1 MLDQLAAWAT
11 QSVSGSMPVALPVA
25 FLAGLVS
32 FFSPCVI
39 PLLPGYISYATGMSA
54 ADLVAGGS
62 RHRLG
67 RTLMGSSLFVA
78 GFGVVFVA
86 SASLAGLL
94 GSRFITWQDP
104 LTRVMGVIMIGL
116 GLAFTGLLRFAQR
129 DLRLSWL
136 PRFGLLAAPLI
147 GFVFGLG
154 WTPCIG
160 PTLGVVLTM
169 AMSQA
174 TAAKGAWLA
183 IAYTLGLGI
192 PFIAA
197 AIAFNKIS
205 TAARALRNRQQLIM
219 RIGGISMI
227 IVGLLMATGLWTN
240 VIGALRQS
248 ISGFVTVI

>member
-1 MLDQLAAWAT
+1 M
-11 QSVSGSMPVALPVA
+11 
-25 FLAGLVS
+25 
-32 FFSPCVI
+32 
-39 PLLPGYISYATGMSA
+39 
-54 ADLVAGGS
+54 
-62 RHRLG
+62 
-67 RTLMGSSLFVA
+67 
-78 GFGVVFVA
+78 
-86 SASLAGLL
+86 
-94 GSRFITWQDP
+94 
-104 LTRVMGVIMIGL
+104 IMIGL
-116 GLAFTGLLRFAQR
+116 GLAFAGLLRFAQR

-219 RIGGISMI
+219 RIGGVSMI